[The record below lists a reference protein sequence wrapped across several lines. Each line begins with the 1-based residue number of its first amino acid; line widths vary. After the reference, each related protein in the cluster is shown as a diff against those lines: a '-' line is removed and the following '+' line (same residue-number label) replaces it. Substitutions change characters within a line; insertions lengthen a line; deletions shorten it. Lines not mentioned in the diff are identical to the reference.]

1 VNRRSL
7 VGIFFALLLIGS
19 FVGWW
24 LATFERVEEVTSA
37 PLSGEARYNPLF
49 GLKKVLEARGFK
61 VDSHANFN
69 AHALTLDP
77 NDTLILSADPRT
89 LSHDDVDALLD
100 FVESG
105 GQFLFGMPRGT
116 NGRDGE
122 LLDRLRLVPQTH
134 SECVTWPVGNV
145 GEDVGMECLPTF
157 KTLEKRSA
165 FQLLLGPKDG
175 ETYWLAR
182 HTREDGAWSAVGTL
196 GFLQTESLRQPGYA
210 AFAWQVL
217 APVLQKDGTV
227 HLVYSTEVPPWHVLL
242 VRYGWPALL
251 PVLVALLAWLWL
263 RSQRLGPLL
272 PVATSHRRA
281 LREHIHAAGEFTFRR
296 GRGLA
301 LYSPLRRAF
310 DARLRRDDPA
320 LAALD
325 VEAMAQE
332 LAKRNNMSPAVVR
345 MALVPQALADPE
357 RFHLTIKTLTQL
369 RARP

>member
-1 VNRRSL
+1 MNRRSL
-7 VGIFFALLLIGS
+7 VGIFFGALLIGALAA
-19 FVGWW
+19 WW
-24 LATFERVEEVTSA
+24 FATFERVEVESSA
-37 PLSGEARYNPLF
+37 PLAGEARYNPLF

-61 VDSHANFN
+61 VDSRANFN
-69 AHALTLDP
+69 AHALTLDAK
-77 NDTLILSADPRT
+77 DTLILAADPRT

-105 GQFLFGMPRGT
+105 GQLLFGMPRGS
-116 NGRDGE
+116 NGRNGE
-122 LLDRLRLVPQTH
+122 LLDRLRLVPAEH
-134 SECVTWPVGNV
+134 YECVRWPIG
-145 GEDVGMECLPTF
+145 DVDLGTECLPTF
-157 KTLEKRSA
+157 KTLEKHTA
-165 FQLLLGPKDG
+165 FQQLLGAKDG
-175 ETYWLAR
+175 ETYWLGR
-182 HTREDGAWSAVGTL
+182 HVREDGAWTVLGTL
-196 GFLQTESLRQPGYA
+196 SFLHTAALKQPGYA

-227 HLVYSTEVPPWHVLL
+227 HLVYATEVPPWHVLL
-242 VRYGWPALL
+242 VRYGWPALV

-272 PVATSHRRA
+272 PVATTHRRA

-301 LYSPLRRAF
+301 LYAPLKRAF

-325 VEAMAQE
+325 VESMAQE
-332 LAKRNNMSPAVVR
+332 LAKRNGLSPAVVR

>member
-1 VNRRSL
+1 MNRRSL
-7 VGIFFALLLIGS
+7 VGIFFAVLLLGM
-19 FVGWW
+19 FAAWW
-24 LATFERVEEVTSA
+24 LATFERVEEESSA
-37 PLSGEARYNPLF
+37 PLAGEARYNPLF

-61 VDSHANFN
+61 VDSRANFN
-69 AHALTLDP
+69 SHTLTLDP
-77 NDTLILSADPRT
+77 NDTLILAADPRT

-105 GQFLFGMPRGT
+105 GQLLFGMPRGS
-116 NGRDGE
+116 NGRNGE

-134 SECVTWPVGNV
+134 YECVRWPIGDADS
-145 GEDVGMECLPTF
+145 GSECLPTF
-157 KTLEKRSA
+157 KTLEKNTA
-165 FQLLLGPKDG
+165 FEQLLGAKDG
-175 ETYWLAR
+175 ETYWLGR
-182 HTREDGAWSAVGTL
+182 HVREDGAWTALGTL
-196 GFLQTESLRQPGYA
+196 SFLHTAVLKQPGYA

-217 APVLQKDGTV
+217 APALQKDGTV
-227 HLVYSTEVPPWHVLL
+227 HLIYATEVPPLHVLL
-242 VRYGWPALL
+242 VRYGWPALV

-272 PVATSHRRA
+272 PVATTHRRA

-301 LYSPLRRAF
+301 LYAPLKRAF

-332 LAKRNNMSPAVVR
+332 LAKRNGLSPAVVR
-345 MALVPQALADPE
+345 MALLPQALADPE